1 MAGNDEGQRCDDVH
15 TYVKKWQ
22 NLLKHKGSSYLEYV
36 CVFPLRGTSTISVKV
51 MKEQSVKYAF

>member
-1 MAGNDEGQRCDDVH
+1 MKANDVMM
-15 TYVKKWQ
+15 YVKKWQ
-22 NLLKHKGSSYLEYV
+22 NLLKHKGSYLEYV